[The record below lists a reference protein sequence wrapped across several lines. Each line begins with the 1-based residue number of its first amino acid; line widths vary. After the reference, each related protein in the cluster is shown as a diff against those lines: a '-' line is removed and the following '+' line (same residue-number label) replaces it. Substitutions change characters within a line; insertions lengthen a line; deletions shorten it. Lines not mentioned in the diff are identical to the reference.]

1 MNYRVALLFPLIA
14 LLAGCPESSSS
25 TDASS
30 TDTAVDASADTGT
43 DTGTDTGSDT
53 ATPDVSADVGF
64 DARPDTGTP
73 DAPADTSADVASD
86 VGFDARPDTG
96 TPDASADTG
105 TPDVTPTD
113 VAVDAQPGDGG
124 CARPDVAVLPS
135 RTSCAGGVACPTGY
149 ECMSFSGVVLQLFCG
164 RACRSDCDCPETQV
178 CGSYSDKAG
187 THPLCVAR

>member
-53 ATPDVSADVGF
+53 ATPDVSA
-64 DARPDTGTP
+64 
-73 DAPADTSADVASD
+73 D